1 MRLRPYQES
10 ARDSAWT
17 IAQQRPA
24 AVVLATG
31 LGKSHVIE
39 GVARR
44 GWEERGR
51 KPALLLA
58 HTKPLLDQL
67 SAKLASQGWT
77 VCREQAKDRALLS
90 WARTAGLSGPTVVV
104 ASVATMRTL
113 SRHYERWHSEDDEH
127 RGRRYTSF
135 PRDFFSSALIDE
147 THHAVAESYRL
158 MIDWFTCP
166 WIGVTATAQ
175 RKGLGDIFALA
186 EGSMTL
192 RDGVLDG
199 WLVPPRFIRQEVHE
213 WDLSELRRGKGDV
226 DAAQLAQIVEA
237 AMPAVLEPL
246 REVLG
251 DRRCVAF
258 WPSVCAATR
267 GAEWLRAAEIS
278 ARAVWADTEQGERRE
293 IFDGLAEGGVQVVSN
308 CGVLTEGFDEPTI
321 RCVAIARPTRSELL
335 YIQMAGRGV
344 RPWPGTVDGL
354 DQATADER
362 KAAIA
367 ASPKPDCLILDY
379 EGHGAKFDLAGPAC
393 LLSGLDEAEAK
404 EAAELLGAGVLFEE
418 AEAEAKRRVIEQERL
433 ARELA
438 ARAERA
444 AELRKKSPWSMSEED
459 YLQLGMPARFAR
471 KSTADMAARCS
482 RAQRGL
488 IYRLNCD
495 VARMEGA
502 ADEQATARKVWPV
515 SETWTKRAASD
526 EITYL
531 QHRLKRRPA
540 MTQEGGTP

>member
-1 MRLRPYQES
+1 MGLRPYQELC
-10 ARDSAWT
+10 RDSAWA
-17 IAQQRPA
+17 ISQRNPA

-44 GWEERGR
+44 GWELAR

-90 WARTAGLSGPTVVV
+90 WARSAGLSGPTVVV

-113 SRHYERWHSEDDEH
+113 SRHYERWHNTDDEH

-135 PRDFFSSALIDE
+135 PRDFFSCALIDE

-158 MIDWFTCP
+158 MLDWFQCP
-166 WIGVTATAQ
+166 WVGVTATAQ
-175 RKGLGDIFALA
+175 RKGLGDLFQLA
-186 EGSMTL
+186 AGSMTL
-192 RDGVLDG
+192 RDGVVDG

-213 WDLSELRRGKGDV
+213 WDLSELRKGKGDI

-237 AMPAVLEPL
+237 AMPAVLEPM
-246 REVLG
+246 RELLE

-258 WPSVCAATR
+258 WPSVVAAQKS
-267 GAEWLRAAEIS
+267 AEWLRAAEIS
-278 ARAVWADTEQGERRE
+278 AQAVWADTDRQERSD
-293 IFDGLAEGGVQVVSN
+293 IFNGLADGECQVVSN
-308 CGVLTEGFDEPTI
+308 CGVLTEGFDEPTV

-354 DQATADER
+354 DHATAEER

-379 EGHGAKFDLAGPAC
+379 EGHGARFELAGPAC
-393 LLSGLDEAEAK
+393 LLPGLDEQEAK
-404 EAAELLGAGVLFEE
+404 EARELLAQGVPFEE
-418 AEAEAKRRVIEQERL
+418 AEQEAKRRAVEQARMT
-433 ARELA
+433 RELA
-438 ARAERA
+438 ERAARA

-471 KSTADMAARCS
+471 KSTADVSARCS

-488 IYRLNCD
+488 IYRLNCE

-515 SETWTKRAASD
+515 SEAWTKRAASD

-531 QHRLKRRPA
+531 QHRLKQR
-540 MTQEGGTP
+540 QGS